1 MTGQP
6 IYTIGYG
13 SRTFEALAEVIRE
26 RKIEYLIDIRSRP
39 YSSYKPEFNKQALE
53 AQLKSHGVGYL
64 FMGDTLGGLPDDR
77 ACYTD
82 GKVDYT
88 LVQEKQFYKDG
99 LERLIDASEKG
110 IRVVV
115 MCSEEKPERCHR
127 SKLIGRSL
135 EKLGIGVIHIDE
147 AINEID
153 QEEVMRRITGGQPSL
168 FGEESLGLTSR
179 KSYGVSEEEQAAG
192 EEDGA

>member
-1 MTGQP
+1 MTGQS

-13 SRTFEALAEVIRE
+13 SRTVETLSEIIGARNIQ
-26 RKIEYLIDIRSRP
+26 YLIDIRSRP
-39 YSSYKPEFNKQALE
+39 YSSYKAEFNKEALE
-53 AQLKSHGVGYL
+53 VQLKNQNVGYL
-64 FMGDTLGGLPDDR
+64 FMGDSLGGLPDDPE
-77 ACYTD
+77 CYTN
-82 GKVDYT
+82 GKVDYKR
-88 LVQEKQFYKDG
+88 LQKKPFYIEG
-99 LERLIDASEKG
+99 IERLIDASDKG

-147 AINEID
+147 ANNEID

-168 FGEESLGLTSR
+168 FGEDSLDLTSR
-179 KSYGVSEEEQAAG
+179 KSYGVSEEEGATG